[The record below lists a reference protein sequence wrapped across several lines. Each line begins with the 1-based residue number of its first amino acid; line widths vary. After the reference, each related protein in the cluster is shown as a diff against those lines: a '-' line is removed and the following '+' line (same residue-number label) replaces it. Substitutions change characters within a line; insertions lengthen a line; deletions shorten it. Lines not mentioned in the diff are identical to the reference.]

1 MIRSTAWVL
10 IFALTGTMTA
20 QQTLPQSAQ
29 PSDKTATGG
38 AAASSAPATTHAAAQ
53 ASGVTP
59 QAATSEDTNASDDR
73 APKNNR
79 DKGRKAFLRGAKY
92 LEHNNAHAAVDAFT
106 RAVQLDPGNKRYTAS
121 LDVAK
126 QHLVEDLIQQADK
139 AKIEGHFTDARA
151 AIQEA
156 YELDPANPQ
165 VEEHAEE
172 LAADVSAAAPAVR
185 TEDKLAG
192 PTELTP
198 KDGPHSFHL
207 HANQRDIIRQVMAAY
222 GIQPTI
228 DDTVPQ
234 QQIRYDVDDVN
245 FADVERT
252 LTLAT
257 DTFLVPLDPVRV
269 LVAKDTK
276 DNRTKF
282 ERESVETVYLPGLPA
297 QDLTDLVTL
306 TKNVFAVPTVT
317 AAPGNGT
324 LTIRGPAIDLRA
336 VNATVNG
343 LIEGRSDLQLDVNMY
358 EVDRSKA
365 NQIGAILPTQT
376 TLFNVYSEAATL
388 LQQNASLVNEIISS
402 GLAAPGDW
410 EAIIAILVA
419 SGQISNSI
427 LSNPF
432 GVFGGGLTMTGV
444 EYQGGSAN
452 LLLNSSDVHSVDQM
466 QIRVQDGGE
475 GIIKIG
481 EKYPIETS
489 SYSSLSGTGGLNIPG
504 LSTSGISSTLQ
515 NLGVN
520 LQSLQSAAN
529 EVIPQVQYQDIGL
542 TLDVTPRIENQHSI
556 SLKFDLKL
564 TALAGSS
571 VNSLP
576 VLNNREYQAVTS
588 VNVGESAV
596 LVSALSKSESDA
608 LTGIPGLADIP
619 GFEATTNKN
628 STFDYSRLAIVITP
642 HLVRPAHQQ
651 FAQKMFLLPH
661 GQ

>member
-1 MIRSTAWVL
+1 MRNAVWTL
-10 IFALTGTMTA
+10 TFALTA
-20 QQTLPQSAQ
+20 I
-29 PSDKTATGG
+29 
-38 AAASSAPATTHAAAQ
+38 AAAAQSVPTTTPSSDPAPATPAQTGAASPARPGTSNSAQ
-53 ASGVTP
+53 ASATTASEKATEDRTP
-59 QAATSEDTNASDDR
+59 KRDRDR
-73 APKNNR
+73 A
-79 DKGRKAFLRGAKY
+79 RKAFLRGAKE
-92 LEHNNAHAAVDAFT
+92 LEHNNARAAVDAF
-106 RAVQLDPGNKRYTAS
+106 RQAAQLDPGDRRYSVS

-139 AKIEGHFTDARA
+139 AKMQGHFTEARA

-165 VEEHAEE
+165 VETHAEE
-172 LAADVSAAAPAVR
+172 LATDVSASAPA
-185 TEDKLAG
+185 TKAKDKLAG

-198 KDGPHSFHL
+198 KDEPLTFHL
-207 HANQRDIIRQVMAAY
+207 HANQRDVIRQVLSAY
-222 GIQPTI
+222 GLQPTL
-228 DDTVPQ
+228 DDSVPPKM
-234 QQIRYDVDDVN
+234 IRYDVDDVK

-252 LTLAT
+252 LPLVTN
-257 DTFLVPLDPVRV
+257 TFLVPLDPVRV

-282 ERESVETVYLPGLPA
+282 ERVAAETVYLPGLPA

-306 TKNVFAVPTVT
+306 TKNIFSMQNVT
-317 AAPGNGT
+317 AAPGNET
-324 LTIRGPAIDLRA
+324 LTIRGPAVDLNA
-336 VNATVNG
+336 VNATVSG
-343 LIEGRSDLQLDVNMY
+343 LLEGRSELQLDVNMY
-358 EVDRSKA
+358 EVNRTKA

-388 LQQNASLVNEIISS
+388 LQQNASLVQQIIAS

-410 EAIIAILVA
+410 PQILAILVA

-432 GVFGGGLTMTGV
+432 AVFGGGLTMTGV

-452 LLLNSSDVHSVDQM
+452 LQLNSSDVHSVDQM

-481 EKYPIETS
+481 EKYPIETA
-489 SYSSLSGTGGLNIPG
+489 SYSSLAGSGGLNIPG

-576 VLNNREYQAVTS
+576 VLNNREYQAITS

-608 LTGIPGLADIP
+608 LTGIPGLGDIP

-628 STFDYSRLAIVITP
+628 TTFDYSRLAIVITP
-642 HLVRPAHQQ
+642 HLVRPTHQQ
-651 FAQKMFLLPH
+651 FAQKMLLLPH